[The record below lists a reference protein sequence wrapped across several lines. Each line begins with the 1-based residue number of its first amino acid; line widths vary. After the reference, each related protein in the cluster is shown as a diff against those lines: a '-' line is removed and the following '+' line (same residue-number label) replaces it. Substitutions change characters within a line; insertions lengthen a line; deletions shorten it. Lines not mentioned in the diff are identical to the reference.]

1 MTDNKKGQKRR
12 FVRLNVVL
20 PVKYRKYT
28 GNPIF
33 TSNFNVGRTIDLS
46 SGGLKLSVSRPIPA
60 GSKLDM
66 EIELDEKT
74 ASYVAGKVLGG
85 EDKVID
91 GIGRRIEK
99 ITFVDMDPEAQD
111 LIMKFIFNN
120 QRKQVRQGLKKPEV
134 DHGKKR

>member
-1 MTDNKKGQKRR
+1 MSESKKNQKRN
-12 FVRLNVVL
+12 FVRLDVIL
-20 PVKYRKYT
+20 PVKYRKFT

-33 TSNFNVGRTIDLS
+33 VSNFNVGRTIDLS
-46 SGGLKLSVSRPIPA
+46 SGGIKLSVSRPIPV
-60 GSKLDM
+60 GTKLDM
-66 EIELDEKT
+66 EIELDDQT
-74 ASYVAGKVLGG
+74 ASYVVGKVLGG

-99 ITFVDMDPEAQD
+99 VTFLEMDPESQD

-134 DHGKKR
+134 DNGKKK

>member
-1 MTDNKKGQKRR
+1 MSDKPKGQKRR
-12 FVRLNVVL
+12 FVRLDVVL

-33 TSNFNVGRTIDLS
+33 ISNFNVGRTIDLS
-46 SGGLKLSVSRPIPA
+46 SGGIKLSVSRPIPV

-66 EIELDEKT
+66 EIELDDQT
-74 ASYVAGKVLGG
+74 ASYVVGKVLGG

-99 ITFVDMDPEAQD
+99 INFVELDPEAQD
-111 LIMKFIFNN
+111 MIMKFIFNN
-120 QRKQVRQGLKKPEV
+120 QRKQVRQSLKKPEV
-134 DHGKKR
+134 DNGKKR

>member
-1 MTDNKKGQKRR
+1 MTDNKKTQKRR
-12 FVRLNVVL
+12 FVRLDVVL
-20 PVKYRKYT
+20 PVKYRKFT

-33 TSNFNVGRTIDLS
+33 VSHFNVGRTIDLS
-46 SGGLKLSVSRPIPA
+46 SGGIKLSVSRPIPV
-60 GSKLDM
+60 GTKLDM
-66 EIELDEKT
+66 EIELDDRT
-74 ASYVAGKVLGG
+74 ASYVPGKVLGG

-99 ITFVDMDPEAQD
+99 ISFVDLDPDAQD
-111 LIMKFIFNN
+111 MIMKFIFNN